1 MIEVDVVVIGAGLSG
16 LSAAYELRK
25 RDEGLQVAIIE
36 AKGTAYSVPVHSP
49 LPVSVTSGACLLA
62 VLGARLGLGSWV
74 V

>member
-1 MIEVDVVVIGAGLSG
+1 MIDVDVVVIGAGLSG

-49 LPVSVTSGACLLA
+49 PPVSVTSGACVLA
-62 VLGARLGLGSWV
+62 ALGLGSWV